1 MPNAQPMRPSRMMVP
16 IPMPPVRPI
25 GKPPDPSPR
34 RSSTLSLRGNSSSRM
49 IYPSADSPHGD
60 LANGNAEAFNDTS
73 VAQNRANHFLAS
85 THYTRPALEHVTRTR
100 GFPPRFPQLRSD
112 ALENLCASHPCHAA
126 VRRDVCRD
134 PSCDYGRRAHKASRP
149 DRGRSAICS
158 PVPRRLEHDP
168 RAANAACQIIRNSRT
183 RARRTT
189 DENSGEISR
198 GRVDRYN
205 LQHRAPLTLPNGGE
219 QALRRRRSN
228 GSEQKKQSSDG
239 TVHIFLL
246 LALLCG

>member
-1 MPNAQPMRPSRMMVP
+1 MIGAAQESPWGHGEGRNRTPTDSNRAQLIWSCRTEPSR
-16 IPMPPVRPI
+16 
-25 GKPPDPSPR
+25 GS
-34 RSSTLSLRGNSSSRM
+34 
-49 IYPSADSPHGD
+49 
-60 LANGNAEAFNDTS
+60 
-73 VAQNRANHFLAS
+73 LAS
-85 THYTRPALEHVTRTR
+85 GVVCRGRPYRAAS
-100 GFPPRFPQLRSD
+100 QLRSY
-112 ALENLCASHPCHAA
+112 ALENFRASHPCHAA
-126 VRRDVCRD
+126 VRRYVGRD

-198 GRVDRYN
+198 GRVDRHN
-205 LQHRAPLTLPNGGE
+205 LQHRASLTLPNGGE

-228 GSEQKKQSSDG
+228 GSEQKKQSGDG
-239 TVHIFLL
+239 TVHIFPSV
-246 LALLCG
+246 AVLCG